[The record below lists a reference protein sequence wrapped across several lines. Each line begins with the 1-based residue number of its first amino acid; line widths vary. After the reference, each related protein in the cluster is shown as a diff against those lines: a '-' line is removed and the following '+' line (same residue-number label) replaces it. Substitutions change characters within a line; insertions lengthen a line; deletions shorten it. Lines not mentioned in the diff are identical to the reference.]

1 MHIRI
6 INFLILIAVFFIS
19 FQCRSFAGGNVTK
32 GENMD
37 VEKISYLQLKV
48 KDKFSKEE
56 IKIEIKNKDE
66 IRTII
71 NSILHYKEKTLID
84 LICKYQL
91 EVYGSSNEL
100 IKLYE
105 VGWFMDNKK
114 MVLVRDKSKDE
125 DYIVVGEAATKIAEY
140 LNKLEPSE

>member
-1 MHIRI
+1 
-6 INFLILIAVFFIS
+6 
-19 FQCRSFAGGNVTK
+19 
-32 GENMD
+32 MD